1 MMSSPILWGAGL
13 ACALVGAVAGSAVG
27 STPMLD
33 RSTIAELASVGS
45 GGGEAGGG
53 ASAARNALLP
63 DHYPLVT
70 RQGTVPV
77 AALSTRGLYSQKRYQ
92 VAMLYNDGE
101 AAMHDAPYDPDAD
114 GLHYAS
120 EPPSLGAVPA
130 MPDGPHEVSAG
141 PATDQHDGEAK
152 IIDVSATLALN

>member
-45 GGGEAGGG
+45 GGGGG

-92 VAMLYNDGE
+92 VAMLYDDGE

-114 GLHYAS
+114 GLPYAS
-120 EPPSLGAVPA
+120 EPPSSGAVPA
-130 MPDGPHEVSAG
+130 MPVGPHEVAVG
-141 PATDQHDGEAK
+141 PATDQHDGKAK